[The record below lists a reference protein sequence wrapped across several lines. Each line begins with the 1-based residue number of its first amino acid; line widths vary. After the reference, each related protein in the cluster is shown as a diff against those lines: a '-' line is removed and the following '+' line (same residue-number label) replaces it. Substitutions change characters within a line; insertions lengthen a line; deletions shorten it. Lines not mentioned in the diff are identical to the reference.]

1 MSGHL
6 SQHLCDIHTLEL
18 CVKDTFENTPGMKT
32 ILKKTKKLAKFV
44 HKSTVAARE
53 LKREAKKQN
62 IPYRKIANPPNTRWS
77 GRLKNLS
84 SCQHL
89 QKPLMHLT
97 SSKENWHRHNITPS
111 EWKLVSGAV
120 ALLEPVRDTVEAL
133 EGEKEPTMDRV
144 LERIYTMHCLLDEF
158 IADPSNSGIGFG
170 RELKRQIERRFPEK
184 GTTKPL
190 ACMANYLS
198 PKLKGIHLEE
208 SDKLESTKDLVE
220 EEWNKMRAADDS
232 LLSVV
237 EEQPGEED
245 GDIQLSPTSKLRK
258 KVQARSQSTGVQQRR
273 RNRIPPIRKEMIQ
286 FETFSLAKKDTS
298 VLDWWKGHESILPI
312 LSKVAKKALTVPTSS
327 AKSERV
333 FSTGTNFIVIIIM
346 VVVLSLLLLLLIMVI
361 IRWELRHQKA
371 SLSCPQKS

>member
-1 MSGHL
+1 MSDHL

-18 CVKDTFENTPGMKT
+18 CVKDSFNNTPGMKT

-89 QKPLMHLT
+89 QKPIMQLT
-97 SSKENWHRHNITPS
+97 STKENWHRHNITPL
-111 EWKLVSGAV
+111 EWKLISGAT
-120 ALLEPVRDTVEAL
+120 ALLEPVKDTVEAL

-144 LERIYTMHCLLDEF
+144 LERIYSMHCVLDEF

-170 RELKRQIERRFPEK
+170 RELRRQIERRFPEK

-190 ACMANYLS
+190 ACMANFLS

-208 SDKLESTKDLVE
+208 SDKLESTKDLIE
-220 EEWNKMRAADDS
+220 EEWNKMKTADDS
-232 LLSVV
+232 VLSAVG
-237 EEQPGEED
+237 EQPREPDED
-245 GDIQLSPTSKLRK
+245 IELSPTSKLRR
-258 KVQARSQSTGVQQRR
+258 KVQARSQSTVAQQRR
-273 RNRIPPIRKEMIQ
+273 GNRIPPIRREMIQ
-286 FETFSLAKKDTS
+286 YETFS
-298 VLDWWKGHESILPI
+298 
-312 LSKVAKKALTVPTSS
+312 
-327 AKSERV
+327 
-333 FSTGTNFIVIIIM
+333 
-346 VVVLSLLLLLLIMVI
+346 
-361 IRWELRHQKA
+361 
-371 SLSCPQKS
+371 

>member
-6 SQHLCDIHTLEL
+6 PQHLCDIHTLEL
-18 CVKDTFENTPGMKT
+18 CVKDTFENTQGMKT
-32 ILKKTKKLAKFV
+32 ILRKTKKLAKFV

-53 LKREAKKQN
+53 LKREAKKQH

-97 SSKENWHRHNITPS
+97 STKENWHRHNITPS

-144 LERIYTMHCLLDEF
+144 LERIYTMH
-158 IADPSNSGIGFG
+158 SGIGFG

-220 EEWNKMRAADDS
+220 VEWNKMRAADDS
-232 LLSVV
+232 LVSVV

-273 RNRIPPIRKEMIQ
+273 RDRIPPIRKEMIQ

-312 LSKVAKKALTVPTSS
+312 LSKVAKKVLTVPASS

-333 FSTGTNFIVIIIM
+333 FSTG
-346 VVVLSLLLLLLIMVI
+346 
-361 IRWELRHQKA
+361 
-371 SLSCPQKS
+371 